1 MSERLDDDL
10 EGRIRRALDEKAE
23 GLDAA
28 TLSRLRQA
36 RERALARRPGSPGRL
51 AWPGG
56 GAARWAGALAG
67 VALLLVAGWTV
78 WRQAAGPALPV
89 AGDDLEVL
97 ASAEDLSLYQELD
110 FYLWLERERKSA
122 LADEVEDRT

>member
-36 RERALARRPGSPGRL
+36 RERALARRPGTPGWL

-67 VALLLVAGWTV
+67 VALLVVGWTV
-78 WRQAAGPALPV
+78 WRQATERALPV

-97 ASAEDLSLYQELD
+97 ASAEDLRLYQELD
-110 FYLWLERERKSA
+110 FYLWLERERKGA

>member
-1 MSERLDDDL
+1 MNERLDDDL

-36 RERALARRPGSPGRL
+36 RERALARRPGIPGRL

-67 VALLLVAGWTV
+67 VALLVVGWMV
-78 WRQAAGPALPV
+78 WRQATERALPV

-97 ASAEDLSLYQELD
+97 ASAEDLRLYQELD
-110 FYLWLERERKSA
+110 FYLWLERERKGT